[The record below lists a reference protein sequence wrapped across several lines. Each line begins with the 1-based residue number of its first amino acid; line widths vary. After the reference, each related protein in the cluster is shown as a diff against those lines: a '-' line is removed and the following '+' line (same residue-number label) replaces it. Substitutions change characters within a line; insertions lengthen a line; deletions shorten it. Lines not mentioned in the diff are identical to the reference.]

1 MKNKDTQLLEEAYG
15 KVGQNEIAR
24 RQQEADERLPHI
36 TKALED
42 NKDLSISNLREFY
55 KWQEKNLPGLWN
67 YANSD
72 LHAELGPE
80 LEKAYKAGY
89 SQGFGEEQKDYVNPF
104 PERTLWWW
112 MIELSRNQG
121 ASDV

>member
-1 MKNKDTQLLEEAYG
+1 MKSKDQQLLEEAYNN
-15 KVGQNEIAR
+15 VSQNEIAR

-42 NKDLSISNLREFY
+42 NKDLRFESDRELY

-67 YANSD
+67 YANSE

-80 LEKAYKAGY
+80 LEKAYEAGY
-89 SQGFGEEQKDYVNPF
+89 SQGYGEEQEDYVNPF
-104 PERTLWWW
+104 PEKTLWWW
-112 MIELSRNQG
+112 MTELSRNQG